1 MLRYYKRS
9 LINLLGQVRE
19 LRDKPWGKREL
30 CLEIQE
36 SLIKKVFYVEKRI
49 REFNKLIKQNKNRIG
64 TKQTPLLTKEEAA
77 RLKDDITKYRKAK
90 EDCEFVLNFLR
101 SIGDA
106 LAFIYLSRW
115 DIKQMTF
122 DIEEPTIKE
131 TAGFMSGKDGFSI
144 ELQTLRHM
152 YQGGVVAI
160 LCDLTRCLRYGD
172 IVVIQEDK
180 PFQIIEMK
188 SSHYQSKRIEK
199 QQSKGTQLS
208 EYFRTDKATIGGY
221 KVTRKESTIEYID
234 HCSELN
240 KLLQEANTQ
249 GFGFSEVEQGLYYY
263 VEMQEDKARNQSIAR
278 SFSHPPMFFFLNMSQ
293 DTNFGYY
300 PFTLSIEDPETIFKF
315 YTDQIRI
322 LVFIDPDVIKSKF
335 QAHGFMTEFDDDEK
349 WFLTITAESNN
360 NSSCNQYGPMA
371 VGRFYFFRIPL
382 EFISLDWLIGE
393 TIYTCKNPPIE
404 TLTEG
409 SK

>member
-9 LINLLGQVRE
+9 LINLLCQVRE
-19 LRDKPWGKREL
+19 LRDKPWEKREL

-36 SLIKKVFYVEKRI
+36 SIIKKVFYIEGRI
-49 REFNKLIKQNKNRIG
+49 REFKKLIKQNKKRLG
-64 TKQTPLLTKEEAA
+64 TKHTPLLTKEEAA
-77 RLKDDITKYRKAK
+77 WLKDDISKYRKAK
-90 EDCEFVLNFLR
+90 EDYEFVLNFLR

-106 LAFIYLSRW
+106 LAFIYISRW
-115 DIKQMTF
+115 DIKQLTF
-122 DIEEPTIKE
+122 DIDEPTLKE
-131 TAGFMSGKDGFSI
+131 TAGFMSGKDGFSV
-144 ELQTLRHM
+144 ELQTLRYL

-172 IVVIQEDK
+172 MIVIQEDK

-188 SSHYQSKRIEK
+188 SSHYQSKRIET

-221 KVTRKESTIEYID
+221 KVTRRESTINFID

-240 KLLQEANTQ
+240 NLLQEAITH

-263 VEMQEDKARNQSIAR
+263 VEMQEDKARNQSIVR

-300 PFTLSIEDPETIFKF
+300 PFTLSIEDPEIVFKF

-335 QAHGFMTEFDDDEK
+335 QAHGFKAEFEDDEK
-349 WFLTITAESNN
+349 WFLTITADSNDKSN
-360 NSSCNQYGPMA
+360 YNQYGPMA

-382 EFISLDWLIGE
+382 EFISMDWLIGE
-393 TIYTCKNPPIE
+393 TINTCKNPPIE
-404 TLTEG
+404 TLAG
-409 SK
+409 VSK